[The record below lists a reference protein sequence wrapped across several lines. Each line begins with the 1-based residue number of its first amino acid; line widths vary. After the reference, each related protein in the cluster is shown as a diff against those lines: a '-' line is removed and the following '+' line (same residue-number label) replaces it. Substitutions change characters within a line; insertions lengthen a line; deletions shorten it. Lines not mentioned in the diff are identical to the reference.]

1 MQDLTLGTAAVRV
14 SAVKAAALSH
24 SATGVDNQYLSNPI
38 IQKQRMLK
46 YADIMKNLNSSLN
59 SRTLLSEFSACS
71 VNLLLTREE
80 DQNVTGRLGEMDPE
94 MRQQVVNK
102 VSMWVTCGK
111 AATSHRTLSN
121 RSNIFCGHCGLYLF
135 RCFSYFS

>member
-1 MQDLTLGTAAVRV
+1 MLT
-14 SAVKAAALSH
+14 
-24 SATGVDNQYLSNPI
+24 
-38 IQKQRMLK
+38 
-46 YADIMKNLNSSLN
+46 YADIMKNLNISLN

-121 RSNIFCGHCGLYLF
+121 IFCGHCGLYLF
-135 RCFSYFS
+135 RCFS